1 MRVLHAIDSID
12 PALGGPV
19 EAIRHFAAAAGK
31 EGHHVEVV
39 TLDRDISQW
48 RSSWAVPVHAIPG
61 AFTSYRYNRGLGKWL
76 AENRS
81 RFDVVVVHGLWK
93 FHTVGVWLALRH
105 TSTPFFVIPHGMLN
119 PWLKQAYPIKHLKK
133 ALLWH
138 ALVHPALQ
146 ASAAVLFLCE
156 EEPVLAAQTFNLEKC
171 RKEVVP
177 LGIEEP
183 RAAPQG
189 APGEFLAQYPELD
202 GTPYLLFLGRIC
214 RMKGCDLL
222 LEAFA
227 ATKDPDHGNRL
238 VIAGP
243 DEDGWQAELK
253 KRAAELGIGHRVLW
267 TGPLYGERKAEA
279 LRNASAFI
287 LPSHCETF
295 PVAVL
300 EALAYGKPVLIT
312 DKINIWREIDREH
325 AGLIAPDTLAG
336 VAEML
341 RSWFALSPPQKAKY
355 GANAL
360 SCFRTHF
367 EIAAATRAH
376 VTVYQKYL
384 PAVQVAAGGVTEFPI
399 CES

>member
-19 EAIRHFAAAAGK
+19 EAIRHFAAAARN

-48 RSSWAVPVHAIPG
+48 CSSWSVPVHAIPG
-61 AFTSYRYNRGLGKWL
+61 SFTSYRYNRGLGKWL

-119 PWLKQAYPIKHLKK
+119 PWLKQAYPNKHLKK

-138 ALVHPALQ
+138 ALVHRALQ

-171 RKEVVP
+171 RKEIVP

-183 RAAPQG
+183 G
-189 APGEFLAQYPELD
+189 APPERRGEFLAQYPELD

-227 ATKDPDHGNRL
+227 RTAHLDHGNRL

-253 KRAAELGIGHRVLW
+253 RRAADLGIGHCVLW

-279 LRNASAFI
+279 LRNARAFI

-312 DKINIWREIDREH
+312 DKINIWREIHREH
-325 AGLIAPDTLAG
+325 AGLIAPDTFAG
-336 VAEML
+336 VTDML
-341 RSWFALSPPQKAKY
+341 RSWFALSSPHMAEY

-376 VTVYQKYL
+376 VSIYRRYL
-384 PAVQVAAGGVTEFPI
+384 PALVATGGVAEVPI

>member
-1 MRVLHAIDSID
+1 MRILHAIDSID

-19 EAIRHFAAAAGK
+19 EAIRQFAAAAGH

-39 TLDRDISQW
+39 TLDGDISQW
-48 RSSWAVPVHAIPG
+48 RSSWAVPVHAVPG
-61 AFTSYRYNRGLGKWL
+61 AHTSYRYSRGFGKWL
-76 AENRS
+76 AKNRT

-93 FHTVGVWLALRH
+93 FQTVGVWLALRR

-119 PWLKQAYPIKHLKK
+119 PWLKQAYPKKHLKK

-138 ALVHPALQ
+138 ALVHRALR

-156 EEPVLAAQTFNLEKC
+156 EEPVLAAQTFKLEKC
-171 RKEVVP
+171 RKEIVP
-177 LGIEEP
+177 LGIVEP
-183 RAAPQG
+183 RAAPDR
-189 APGEFLAQYPELD
+189 PGEFLAQYPELD
-202 GTPYLLFLGRIC
+202 GRPYLLFLGRIC

-227 ATKDPDHGNRL
+227 RAASPDHENLL

-253 KRAAELGIGHRVLW
+253 RRAADLGIEHRVLW
-267 TGPLYGERKAEA
+267 TGPLYGDRKAEA
-279 LRNASAFI
+279 LRNASGFI

-312 DKINIWREIDREH
+312 DKINIWREIDRGH
-325 AGLIAPDTLAG
+325 AGIIAPDTLAG
-336 VAEML
+336 VEEML
-341 RSWFALSPPQKAKY
+341 RTWFALSSPERAKY
-355 GANAL
+355 GANAI
-360 SCFRTHF
+360 SCFRIHF

-376 VTVYQKYL
+376 VIMYRKYL
-384 PAVQVAAGGVTEFPI
+384 PGGQDAAGDLTEVPI